1 VQKPEA
7 GKVAML
13 TGCSSGIGKASA
25 KALAASG
32 WTVIATGRKPEM
44 IGGIGAALTLSL
56 DVTDDASVRSA
67 FAAAYERFGGIDLLV
82 NNAGFGVEA
91 AVEEISDESLRG
103 MLETNLFGT
112 LRCMRAVLP
121 GMRRRGSGIIVNIGS
136 IAGRWAAPFG
146 GGYSATK
153 SALASL
159 TEASGQE
166 LAPFGIRV
174 ILVEPGP
181 IATAFKA
188 KLESLSAPA
197 YGDPASAYRGAY
209 ELRRA
214 FLNSAR
220 RSDPGP
226 ELVAATLLEALSA
239 KKPKARYL
247 VTADPAL
254 GLLLRLPRGLR
265 DSLFASS
272 LAAFARSR
280 GDEEPAHA

>member
-1 VQKPEA
+1 MIATARKPEA
-7 GKVAML
+7 
-13 TGCSSGIGKASA
+13 
-25 KALAASG
+25 
-32 WTVIATGRKPEM
+32 

-67 FAAAYERFGGIDLLV
+67 FAAAYERFGRIDLLV
-82 NNAGFGVEA
+82 NNAGFGAEA

-121 GMRRRGSGIIVNIGS
+121 GMRQRGSGIIVNIGS

-159 TEASGQE
+159 TEASSQE
-166 LAPFGIRV
+166 LAPFGIKV
-174 ILVEPGP
+174 MLVEPGP

-188 KLESLSAPA
+188 KLESLSAQA
-197 YGDPASAYRGAY
+197 YGNQGSPYRGAY

-214 FLNSAR
+214 FLGSAR
-220 RSDPGP
+220 KSDPGP
-226 ELVAATLLEALSA
+226 ELVAATLLKAIDA
-239 KKPKARYL
+239 KRPKARYL
-247 VTADPAL
+247 VIADPAL

-265 DSLFASS
+265 DALFASS

-280 GDEEPAHA
+280 VGEGPAGA